1 MSHAPTTDIEANKIT
16 QTEETVTIDIWQ
28 SLRYLGIMRSRARH
42 GVAERYQLWS
52 TMVVDVGSE
61 ASRNATFKTTGLSFI
76 ALPSKEEVQACWE
89 LCRLHNNIGFWVVY
103 IPTAW
108 SIAMAYRAQDHLS
121 IADAL
126 VRAAIYVPLCFGVK
140 SLIMTIDD
148 ILDYDIDGMV
158 ERTKGRPLPRGSI
171 SLQRAWLFFAIQTV
185 IGVRSAFYFL
195 STTALHV
202 SMFAWPL
209 YIIYP
214 TCKRWMGLAPIPL
227 GLMFNVGI
235 FMGWGD
241 LSINGSL
248 PWHVLVPIY
257 IGTCMWTFTYE
268 TVYQHQDKIDD
279 VKIGIHSPAL
289 FCGRYTIPICTS
301 TAIGFFGL
309 LSYGAFLNGH
319 GAPVYIAIAVTSYLL
334 LNRLLQTDID
344 RPDDCKALFLGTVA
358 IGQIILGGFIID
370 AISHRLLNGIPL

>member
-1 MSHAPTTDIEANKIT
+1 
-16 QTEETVTIDIWQ
+16 
-28 SLRYLGIMRSRARH
+28 
-42 GVAERYQLWS
+42 
-52 TMVVDVGSE
+52 MVVDVSSE
-61 ASRNATFKTTGLSFI
+61 ASHNATFKTTGLSFI

-108 SIAMAYRAQDHLS
+108 SIAMAYHAQEHLS

-171 SLQRAWLFFAIQTV
+171 SLQRAWLFFAIQTA

-195 STTALHV
+195 STTSLHV

-248 PWHVLVPIY
+248 PWHILVPIY

-279 VKIGIHSPAL
+279 VKIGINSPAL
-289 FCGRYTIPICTS
+289 FCGTYTIPICTA
-301 TAIGFFGL
+301 TAVGFFGL
-309 LSYGAFLNGH
+309 LSYGAFLNGQ
-319 GAPVYIAIAVTSYLL
+319 GAPVYIAIAITSYLL

-344 RPDDCKALFLGTVA
+344 RPDDCKTLFLGTVA
-358 IGQIILGGFIID
+358 IGQIVLGGFVID
-370 AISHRLLNGIPL
+370 AISHRLLHGIPL